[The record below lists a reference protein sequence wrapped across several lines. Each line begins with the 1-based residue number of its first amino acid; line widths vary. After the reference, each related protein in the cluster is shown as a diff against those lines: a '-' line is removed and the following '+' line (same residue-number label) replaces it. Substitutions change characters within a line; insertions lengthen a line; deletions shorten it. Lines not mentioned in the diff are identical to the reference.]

1 MIAATQP
8 FMLTHVWIIPG
19 LMAVSFLVILLL
31 GKRFSERVTSSIG
44 IFFIGVCFVLAC
56 VTSVNW
62 IQRINHPVPD
72 PSAAE
77 SVISQPS
84 DRGPAP
90 VPGMTDAEAVVGAE
104 VGPAEAAADAEHA
117 ATAEGETT
125 PTTAAE
131 SSTEASDPG
140 EPSGRQ
146 PTRVMP
152 GTPVP
157 ESCWL

>member
-19 LMAVSFLVILLL
+19 LMAVSFVLILLL
-31 GKRFSERVTSSIG
+31 GKRFPERVTYGIG

-84 DRGPAP
+84 DGGPAP
-90 VPGMTDAEAVVGAE
+90 VPGMTDAQAVVGAE
-104 VGPAEAAADAEHA
+104 VGPAEGAADAEHA

-131 SSTEASDPG
+131 SGSDATTGSEATAAQG
-140 EPSGRQ
+140 EHG
-146 PTRVMP
+146 V
-152 GTPVP
+152 
-157 ESCWL
+157 EE